1 MPAVIGRQGVLSTI
15 AVPLDGEEREALE
28 LSAQKI
34 REVIESISSIE
45 SMKATYLVIME
56 LRFTMV
62 NRDDASR
69 TWDTEI

>member
-34 REVIESISSIE
+34 KEVIESISGIE
-45 SMKATYLVIME
+45 SMEGNNPGYYGA
-56 LRFTMV
+56 
-62 NRDDASR
+62 
-69 TWDTEI
+69 

>member
-34 REVIESISSIE
+34 KEVIESISSIE
-45 SMKATYLVIME
+45 SMEGNISGYCGAQSYDGQP
-56 LRFTMV
+56 R
-62 NRDDASR
+62 
-69 TWDTEI
+69 